1 MLSLIRHTIE
11 AGNKAGIPVAMCGE
25 MAGDPRFVRLLL
37 GLGLTDFSMPP
48 NLLLEVKRSLMEI
61 RLAAVKKKANKL
73 MKAHSV
79 EERMAILARIN
90 GSSVDA

>member
-1 MLSLIRHTIE
+1 
-11 AGNKAGIPVAMCGE
+11 MCGE

-61 RLAAVKKKANKL
+61 RLVAVKKKANKL

-79 EERMAILARIN
+79 EERSAILARIN